1 MMYNDPLRKAKRLD
15 LRMTETHL
23 RFIERQAS
31 VEGISRPEYVRNL
44 IVEAMR
50 RMRTAR

>member
-1 MMYNDPLRKAKRLD
+1 MMYDDPRRKAQRLD
-15 LRMTETHL
+15 IRMTETHL

-31 VEGISRPEYVRNL
+31 SEGISKPEYVRNL